1 MSVLKTRNIIAG
13 YSQHPVLNDISM
25 DVGRGQFVGLLG
37 PNGSGKTT
45 LLRVISGILPPA
57 SGQVL
62 LDGRDIAHLSRRQLA
77 RNIACLQQD
86 AASDSSFTVRE
97 VAMMGRA
104 PHLARLAW
112 ESADDI
118 RIAEEAMQA
127 ADIGHLADRPINAI
141 SGGERQRAL
150 FAMCLAQHP
159 RLLLLDEPVSHL
171 DLGHQIQLLQRV
183 RALSIDQGLTVIA
196 VFHDLNLASEFCDR
210 LLVLKDGKAQASG
223 PPQEV
228 ITPKMIHDVYQASV
242 LVETNRL
249 SGKPHV
255 VVTAVDRTSGT
266 LPPCR

>member
-13 YSQHPVLNDISM
+13 YGRHRVLNDVSM
-25 DVGRGQFVGLLG
+25 DVARGQFVGLLG

-45 LLRVISGILPPA
+45 LLRVISGILRPQ

-62 LDGRDIAHLSRRQLA
+62 LDGQDIARLSRRQLS
-77 RNIACLQQD
+77 RSVACLQQD
-86 AASDSSFTVRE
+86 VASDSSFTVRE
-97 VAMMGRA
+97 VAIMGRT
-104 PHLARLAW
+104 PHLPRLGW

-118 RIAEEAMQA
+118 RIAEEAMHA
-127 ADIGHLADRPINAI
+127 ADIAHLADRPINAI

-150 FAMCLAQHP
+150 FAMCLAQQP

-183 RALSIDQGLTVIA
+183 RTLSVEQRLTVIA
-196 VFHDLNLASEFCDR
+196 VFHDLNLASEFCDQ
-210 LLVLKDGKAQASG
+210 LLVLKDGKAIASG

-228 ITPKMIHDVYQASV
+228 ITPAMVQDVYQANV

-255 VVTAVDRTSGT
+255 VVTATGRPSTTRT
-266 LPPCR
+266 